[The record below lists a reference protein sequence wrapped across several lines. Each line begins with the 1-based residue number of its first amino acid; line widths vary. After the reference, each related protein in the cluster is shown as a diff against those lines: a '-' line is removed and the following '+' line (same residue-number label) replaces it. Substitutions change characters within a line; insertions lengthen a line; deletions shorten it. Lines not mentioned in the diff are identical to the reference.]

1 MSPSTKLVASVSAFL
16 TENAEAARVI
26 GITET
31 VFDGFPDLAAA
42 LLYAVA
48 EIDPV
53 LTKQIY
59 EETPDLAGIS
69 TYDINETARR
79 NFEPGGAAAT
89 LLFSRGVQAI
99 MAHRVAHALWQAGD
113 PMLALAVKFRAGR
126 AFATDIHPAAKI
138 GAGLW
143 LDHGLG
149 FVVGETCVIGKDVS
163 IWHNVTLGSTLN
175 DSGAQRHP
183 IVHDGVVIGAG
194 AIILGNVTIG
204 TNANVAAG
212 SIVVKD
218 VPPSTLVVGSKSRE
232 IGPAQISFAPEKDAD
247 Q

>member
-1 MSPSTKLVASVSAFL
+1 MSPRAELIASTTAFL
-16 TENAEAARVI
+16 NENAVAARLI
-26 GITET
+26 GIEET
-31 VFDGFPDLAAA
+31 TFDGVSDLIAA
-42 LLYAVA
+42 LLFAVA
-48 EIDPV
+48 GLDPT
-53 LTKQIY
+53 LTKQVY
-59 EETPDLAGIS
+59 QTTPDLADINV
-69 TYDINETARR
+69 YDITETARR
-79 NFEPGGAAAT
+79 NFESGGAAAT

-99 MAHRVAHALWQAGD
+99 LAHRIAHALWQSGD
-113 PMLALAVKFRAGR
+113 HMLALAVKSRVGR

-149 FVVGETCVIGKDVS
+149 FVVGETCVIGNDVS

-183 IVHDGVVIGAG
+183 IVQDGVVIGAG

-204 TNANVAAG
+204 ANANVAAG
-212 SIVVKD
+212 AIVVQN
-218 VPPSTLVVGSKSRE
+218 VPPSTLVVGAKSRE
-232 IGPAQISFAPEKDAD
+232 IGPAQISFSPNKDPN

>member
-1 MSPSTKLVASVSAFL
+1 MYPKSELVASVTAFL
-16 TENAEAARVI
+16 KENAVAARLLEIEDTHFEGV
-26 GITET
+26 
-31 VFDGFPDLAAA
+31 PDLAAA
-42 LLYAVA
+42 VLFAVA
-48 EIDPV
+48 GLDRT
-53 LTKQIY
+53 LTKQVY
-59 EETPDLAGIS
+59 QETPDLVDIS
-69 TYDINETARR
+69 VYDINETARR
-79 NFEPGGAAAT
+79 NFEPGGAVAA

-99 MAHRVAHALWQAGD
+99 MAHRVAHAIWQSGD
-113 PMLALAVKFRAGR
+113 HMLALTLKSRASR
-126 AFATDIHPAAKI
+126 AFATDIHPAAQI

-183 IVHDGVVIGAG
+183 IVQDGVVIGAG
-194 AIILGNVTIG
+194 AIILGHVTIG

-218 VPPSTLVVGSKSRE
+218 VPPSTLVVGTKSRE
-232 IGPAQISFAPEKDAD
+232 IGPAQISFSQNKDAN